1 MKGPS
6 TLVRV
11 RAREA
16 RSVSENAFRREIEL
30 RPVADAR
37 SSGSAEYQCDV
48 KTRRERERERERKRV
63 KTTSK

>member
-37 SSGSAEYQCDV
+37 SSGSASSAL
-48 KTRRERERERERKRV
+48 RV
-63 KTTSK
+63 ALAGKATPVV